1 MFDRMSDYLDPRN
14 EELLKDFFEEA
25 QAQVELLE
33 ANVLVLENDPG
44 NRDAVDEIFRAAH
57 TLKGGA
63 ATVEMQELS
72 QFTHLIEDVLDQIRG
87 GKLRVDGSLVDD
99 LLASIDVVKRM
110 LEGRQAGGVFSEDIG
125 ALVASLR
132 GRLGKEQRGESAAAG
147 AQKQQVKNRQVMG
160 AEPSGGGRDAT
171 SVSGL
176 SEYEVLEL
184 VQAAGNAGSI
194 YRVTVCFN
202 ENNTMNTVGG
212 VQVFAALKEIG
223 KVLRS
228 VPDFDS
234 LLGDEFYPVID
245 YYVASRESTE
255 RIQAVCMITD
265 VTLSADVLLLQASKT
280 ASAPRRQPAPARK
293 SGKSRSAA
301 EASPLEEESAQWR
314 KAPES
319 EEGTPEAPSPS
330 VAQGAPS
337 TPAAVEDAGAAA
349 AEAAREQKAIKTM
362 QGSVLRVDSRRIDDL
377 LNLVSEAVISKAS
390 FNQISIQYAQS
401 LLDLQGVN
409 TQYRD
414 KLKTLFEAMPEYL
427 KEMTDGKPDTVI
439 VRDLMQRFGS
449 ISGLV
454 ESFEKQ
460 LKTAVGRFRNSS
472 QNLARIIGELQEAV
486 MRIRMVPIAHVFSR
500 FPRLVRDL
508 SKSLGKTVE
517 LVIEGEETE
526 LDKSVI
532 EDLIDPLIH
541 CVRNSL
547 DHGLESAEDRV
558 DAGKT
563 AAGRITL
570 RARNEGN
577 MIVIEVSDDGKGI
590 DVEAVR
596 KKAVERGLIH
606 PSKKLTNTEAFSLI
620 FEPGFTTARKV
631 TSISGRGVGLDVVKR
646 QVDKLNGS
654 VEVHSDLGKQ
664 TTFTIRLPLTLA
676 IIQGLL
682 VRVGPETYAI
692 PITSVI
698 ESVRLKTSE
707 VKLIDTYEVFN
718 LRDDVLSLLR
728 LNRLFRIPV
737 DENRST
743 YFIVIVGTQDK
754 KVGLLVDSLI
764 GEEDLVIKPL
774 KGHYTASPGIAGATI
789 LGDGTVSLILDVGRL
804 LEFSVQREQDER
816 KQRTVVPAE

>member
-1 MFDRMSDYLDPRN
+1 MSDYLDPRN

-33 ANVLVLENDPG
+33 ANVLVLESEPD

-72 QFTHLIEDVLDQIRG
+72 GFTHLIEDVLDRIRG
-87 GKLRVDGSLVDD
+87 GELRVMGSLVDD
-99 LLASIDVVKRM
+99 LLASIDVVKSMIDARRA
-110 LEGRQAGGVFSEDIG
+110 GRVFSENIG
-125 ALVASLR
+125 ALVSSLRARLGQSSGASAGSLR
-132 GRLGKEQRGESAAAG
+132 GNGARQQKARGAKPASPSARAEARAG
-147 AQKQQVKNRQVMG
+147 DST
-160 AEPSGGGRDAT
+160 P
-171 SVSGL
+171 GL
-176 SEYEVLEL
+176 SEYDFLEL
-184 VQAAGNAGSI
+184 TQAAEGAGTM
-194 YRVTVCFN
+194 YRAIVTFD
-202 ENNTMNTVGG
+202 ENNPMNTVGG
-212 VQVFAALKEIG
+212 VQVFAALKEAG

-228 VPDFDS
+228 IPDFDA
-234 LLGDEFYPVID
+234 LCGDEYYPVVE
-245 YYVASRESTE
+245 YFVASRENAE
-255 RIQAVCMITD
+255 RLRSICTISD
-265 VTLSADVLLLQASKT
+265 VTISVSVSAVKPAHIAADEGR
-280 ASAPRRQPAPARK
+280 APQTPHAAVSEDGSPSSEALEP
-293 SGKSRSAA
+293 GEAASAA
-301 EASPLEEESAQWR
+301 E
-314 KAPES
+314 
-319 EEGTPEAPSPS
+319 EAPA
-330 VAQGAPS
+330 AQGVMDAQMEGRVGK
-337 TPAAVEDAGAAA
+337 AV
-349 AEAAREQKAIKTM
+349 KTV
-362 QGSVLRVDSRRIDDL
+362 QGSVLRVDSHRIDDL
-377 LNLVSEAVISKAS
+377 LNLVSEAVIAKAS

-401 LLDLQGVN
+401 IVELQSVN
-409 TQYRD
+409 TRYRE
-414 KLKTLFEAMPEYL
+414 KLKELIDTLPEYL
-427 KEMTDGKPDTVI
+427 EEMKGGKPEAIVI
-439 VRDLMQRFGS
+439 REMGQRFGS
-449 ISGLV
+449 LSGLV
-454 ESFEKQ
+454 EGFEKQ
-460 LKTAVGRFRNSS
+460 FRSAVGRFRNST

-508 SKSLGKTVE
+508 SKNLGKAVE
-517 LVIEGEETE
+517 LIIEGEETE

-547 DHGLESAEDRV
+547 DHGLEPSHERV
-558 DAGKT
+558 EAGKT
-563 AAGRITL
+563 AEGHVIL

-577 MIVIEVSDDGKGI
+577 MIVIEVGDDGKGI
-590 DVEAVR
+590 DVEAIR

-606 PSKKLTNTEAFSLI
+606 PSKNLTNTEAYHLI
-620 FEPGFTTARKV
+620 FEPGFSTAREV

-654 VEVHSDLGKQ
+654 VDIHSELGKG
-664 TTFTIRLPLTLA
+664 TTFTIRLPITLA

-682 VRVGPETYAI
+682 VRVGKEVYAI

-698 ESVRLKTSE
+698 ESVRLKPSE
-707 VKLIDTYEVFN
+707 ISVLDAYEVFK

-737 DENRST
+737 EENKSMH
-743 YFIVIVGTQDK
+743 FVVLVGTQDK

-804 LEFSVQREQDER
+804 LEFSMQREQDER
-816 KQRTVVPAE
+816 KQRTAVPTQ